1 MDHGHPLV
9 RSSVRRQQCS
19 PGRCSERKI
28 VAQRVSGGTRRR
40 RVIRVLFLYAIAGWL
55 IIQVASTVLPGLN
68 VPAWSVTL
76 VIVLVA
82 LGLPLAAILAW
93 AFDVGDGRISRSGAA
108 DAGGEAAH
116 GSPVTGA
123 AVPRATDRKSLEKA
137 RNRAS
142 LRYACRGRRPP
153 LDRRAALRQHERRSG
168 ERVLQRR
175 DLRGNPQSPHQAAEA
190 AGRRRGR
197 RRSRSRART
206 STCRRSRS
214 DSAWARCWKE
224 ASASA
229 GDRVRIT
236 AQLIDTKSDSHL
248 WSETYDRKLKDVFA
262 IQDDIAHSIVNALQM
277 TLTPQERLAIQYTAT
292 SNPQAYDFY
301 LRGRSYYNTMTKRG
315 FTHALTLYQEAIER
329 DPNYALAFAGI
340 ADVYSFLFKYGGAT
354 PEIAGRALDASQRAV
369 ELDGGLAE
377 AHTSRGL
384 ALSINGRHEEAER
397 EFERAIELKP
407 SLYEAY
413 YFYGRDCVSQGRS
426 DKAAGLFAQAVAI
439 NPDYYEAFPF
449 LATVHRKTG
458 RLQEAM
464 DADRRGVAAAE
475 KHLEMY
481 PDDARALY
489 LGSGALMATGDAVRA
504 TEWAERAL
512 EAAPD
517 EPSVLYNVGC
527 MYSMM
532 GNKERAI
539 ALVDEAVRKGS
550 ATARGSS
557 RTGISTRYATIPGS
571 RRSSRVWPDGRY
583 STKDQPQADPPE
595 SWPGAIL
602 GPGSTARSVRRTPCA
617 TRNCT
622 SADWRRR
629 RSASAPNAPPR
640 ASARHRA
647 RSPMPKPESEAP
659 RRPEREPELEPV

>member
-1 MDHGHPLV
+1 MRLRSLV
-9 RSSVRRQQCS
+9 VKEKFSLR
-19 PGRCSERKI
+19 GFLAEL
-28 VAQRVSGGTRRR
+28 RRR
-40 RVIRVLFLYAIAGWL
+40 RVIRVLLLYAIAGWV
-55 IIQVASTVLPGLN
+55 IIQVASTVLPGLH
-68 VPAWSVTL
+68 VPSWSVTL

-82 LGLPLAAILAW
+82 LGLPLAAVLAW
-93 AFDVGDGRISRSGAA
+93 AFDVEDGRIARSGIA
-108 DAGGEAAH
+108 DIDSEATH
-116 GSPVTGA
+116 GPLVTGA
-123 AVPRATDRKSLEKA
+123 AAPRPATGEPVAKSRDRVPAARAVDEGSRSIAVLPFLNMSGNPENEYFSDGISEEILNLLTKLPKLRVSSRTSSFAFKGKEIDIPAVAQRLNVGTILEG
-137 RNRAS
+137 S
-142 LRYACRGRRPP
+142 V
-153 LDRRAALRQHERRSG
+153 RRS
-168 ERVLQRR
+168 
-175 DLRGNPQSPHQAAEA
+175 
-190 AGRRRGR
+190 
-197 RRSRSRART
+197 
-206 STCRRSRS
+206 
-214 DSAWARCWKE
+214 
-224 ASASA
+224 

-248 WSETYDRKLKDVFA
+248 WSESYDRKLEDVFV
-262 IQDDIAHSIVNALQM
+262 IQDDIARCIVNALRI

-369 ELDGGLAE
+369 ELDAELAE

-413 YFYGRDCVSQGRS
+413 YFYGRDCVSQGKS
-426 DKAAGLFAQAVAI
+426 DKAARLFAQAVAI
-439 NPDYYEAFPF
+439 NPDNYEAFPF
-449 LATVHRKTG
+449 LAAARRKAG
-458 RLQEAM
+458 RLQDAM

-489 LGSGALMATGDAVRA
+489 LGAGALIATGDAVRA
-504 TEWAERAL
+504 IEWAERAL
-512 EAAPD
+512 EAVPD

-539 ALVDEAVRKGS
+539 ALVDEAVRKGFGYR
-550 ATARGSS
+550 A
-557 RTGISTRYATIPGS
+557 
-571 RRSSRVWPDGRY
+571 WLEQDG
-583 STKDQPQADPPE
+583 DLDPIRDDLRFQ
-595 SWPGAIL
+595 AIL
-602 GPGSTARSVRRTPCA
+602 AR
-617 TRNCT
+617 
-622 SADWRRR
+622 
-629 RSASAPNAPPR
+629 
-640 ASARHRA
+640 
-647 RSPMPKPESEAP
+647 
-659 RRPEREPELEPV
+659 LG

>member
-1 MDHGHPLV
+1 MQLRSLV
-9 RSSVRRQQCS
+9 VKEKFSLR
-19 PGRCSERKI
+19 GFLAEL
-28 VAQRVSGGTRRR
+28 RRR
-40 RVIRVLFLYAIAGWL
+40 RVIRVLLLYAIAGWV
-55 IIQVASTVLPGLN
+55 IIQVASTVLPGLH
-68 VPAWSVTL
+68 VPSWSVTL

-82 LGLPLAAILAW
+82 LGLPLAAVLAW
-93 AFDVGDGRISRSGAA
+93 AFDVEDGRIARSGIA
-108 DAGGEAAH
+108 DIDSEATH
-116 GSPVTGA
+116 GPLVTGA
-123 AVPRATDRKSLEKA
+123 AAPRPANGEPVAKSRDRAPAARAVDEGSRSIAVLPFLNMSGNPENEYFSDGISEEILNLLTKLPKLRVSSRTSSFAFKGKEIDIPAVAQRLNVGTILEG
-137 RNRAS
+137 S
-142 LRYACRGRRPP
+142 V
-153 LDRRAALRQHERRSG
+153 RRS
-168 ERVLQRR
+168 
-175 DLRGNPQSPHQAAEA
+175 
-190 AGRRRGR
+190 
-197 RRSRSRART
+197 
-206 STCRRSRS
+206 
-214 DSAWARCWKE
+214 
-224 ASASA
+224 

-248 WSETYDRKLKDVFA
+248 WSESYDRKLEDVFV
-262 IQDDIAHSIVNALQM
+262 IQDDIARCIVNALRI

-369 ELDGGLAE
+369 ELDAELAE

-413 YFYGRDCVSQGRS
+413 YFYGRDCVSQGKS
-426 DKAAGLFAQAVAI
+426 DKAARLFAQAVAI
-439 NPDYYEAFPF
+439 NPDNYEAFPF
-449 LATVHRKTG
+449 LAAARRKAG
-458 RLQEAM
+458 RLQDAM

-489 LGSGALMATGDAVRA
+489 LGAGALIATGDAVRA
-504 TEWAERAL
+504 IEWAERAL
-512 EAAPD
+512 EAVPD

-539 ALVDEAVRKGS
+539 ALVDEAVRKGFGYR
-550 ATARGSS
+550 A
-557 RTGISTRYATIPGS
+557 
-571 RRSSRVWPDGRY
+571 WLEQDG
-583 STKDQPQADPPE
+583 DLDPIRDDLRFQ
-595 SWPGAIL
+595 AIL
-602 GPGSTARSVRRTPCA
+602 AR
-617 TRNCT
+617 
-622 SADWRRR
+622 
-629 RSASAPNAPPR
+629 
-640 ASARHRA
+640 
-647 RSPMPKPESEAP
+647 
-659 RRPEREPELEPV
+659 LG

>member
-1 MDHGHPLV
+1 MQPRPLAV
-9 RSSVRRQQCS
+9 KGKFSL
-19 PGRCSERKI
+19 SEFL
-28 VAQRVSGGTRRR
+28 AEARRR
-40 RVIRVLFLYAIAGWL
+40 RVIRVLVLYAIAGWL
-55 IIQVASTVLPGLN
+55 IIQVASTVLPNLN
-68 VPAWSVTL
+68 VPPWSVTL

-93 AFDVGDGRISRSGAA
+93 AFDVGDGRITRSGVA
-108 DAGGEAAH
+108 DAGTEEAPGAL
-116 GSPVTGA
+116 GTGV
-123 AVPRATDRKSLEKA
+123 AVPRPTDLKSLEKN
-137 RNRAS
+137 RDRAS
-142 LRYACRGRRPP
+142 PP
-153 LDRRAALRQHERRSG
+153 DTHAVDDDRRSIAVLPFVNMSGDPENEYFSDGISEEILNLLTKLPKLRVS
-168 ERVLQRR
+168 
-175 DLRGNPQSPHQAAEA
+175 S
-190 AGRRRGR
+190 
-197 RRSRSRART
+197 RT
-206 STCRRSRS
+206 SSFAFKGKDIEMPAVAQRLGVGTVLEGSVRR
-214 DSAWARCWKE
+214 
-224 ASASA
+224 A

-248 WSETYDRKLKDVFA
+248 WSESYDRKLEDVFA
-262 IQDDIAHSIVNALQM
+262 IQDDIARCIVNALRM

-354 PEIAGRALDASQRAV
+354 PEIAGRTLDASERAV

-407 SLYEAY
+407 LLYEAY
-413 YFYGRDCVSQGRS
+413 YFYGRDCVSQGKS
-426 DKAAGLFAQAVAI
+426 DKAARLFAQAVAI

-449 LATVHRKTG
+449 LATVYRKTG
-458 RLQEAM
+458 RREEAM

-489 LGSGALMATGDAVRA
+489 LGAGALIATGDAVRA

-539 ALVDEAVRKGS
+539 ALVDEAVRKGFGYR
-550 ATARGSS
+550 AWLEQDGDLDPIRDDARF
-557 RTGISTRYATIPGS
+557 
-571 RRSSRVWPDGRY
+571 
-583 STKDQPQADPPE
+583 K
-595 SWPGAIL
+595 AIL
-602 GPGSTARSVRRTPCA
+602 ARLA
-617 TRNCT
+617 
-622 SADWRRR
+622 
-629 RSASAPNAPPR
+629 
-640 ASARHRA
+640 
-647 RSPMPKPESEAP
+647 
-659 RRPEREPELEPV
+659 

>member
-1 MDHGHPLV
+1 M
-9 RSSVRRQQCS
+9 
-19 PGRCSERKI
+19 
-28 VAQRVSGGTRRR
+28 
-40 RVIRVLFLYAIAGWL
+40 
-55 IIQVASTVLPGLN
+55 
-68 VPAWSVTL
+68 TL

-93 AFDVGDGRISRSGAA
+93 AFDVEDGRISRSGVP
-108 DAGGEAAH
+108 DIPGEVAH
-116 GSPVTGA
+116 GPLGAGA
-123 AVPRATDRKSLEKA
+123 AVPLPTDGEPVAKS
-137 RNRAS
+137 RDRAS
-142 LRYACRGRRPP
+142 PAHAVDE
-153 LDRRAALRQHERRSG
+153 DRRSIAVLPFVNMSGDPENEYFSDGISEEILNLLTKLPKLRVS
-168 ERVLQRR
+168 
-175 DLRGNPQSPHQAAEA
+175 S
-190 AGRRRGR
+190 
-197 RRSRSRART
+197 RT
-206 STCRRSRS
+206 SSFAFKGKDIEMPAVAQRLGVGTILEGSVRR
-214 DSAWARCWKE
+214 
-224 ASASA
+224 A

-236 AQLIDTKSDSHL
+236 AQLIDTKSDSHCGPKATTASSRTCL
-248 WSETYDRKLKDVFA
+248 PSRTTSPTA
-262 IQDDIAHSIVNALQM
+262 SSSALQV

-292 SNPQAYDFY
+292 SESAG
-301 LRGRSYYNTMTKRG
+301 LRLLPARTQLLQRDDASAALRTRSR
-315 FTHALTLYQEAIER
+315 LYQEAIER

-340 ADVYSFLFKYGGAT
+340 ADVYSFLFRYGGAT

-397 EFERAIELKP
+397 EFEQAIELKP

-413 YFYGRDCVSQGRS
+413 YFYGRDCVSQGKS
-426 DKAAGLFAQAVAI
+426 DKAARLFAQAVAI

-449 LATVHRKTG
+449 LATAHRKAG

-489 LGSGALMATGDAVRA
+489 LGAGALIATGDAVRA

-539 ALVDEAVRKGS
+539 ALVDEAVRKGFGYR
-550 ATARGSS
+550 A
-557 RTGISTRYATIPGS
+557 
-571 RRSSRVWPDGRY
+571 WLEQDG
-583 STKDQPQADPPE
+583 DLDPIRDDPRFK
-595 SWPGAIL
+595 AIL
-602 GPGSTARSVRRTPCA
+602 AR
-617 TRNCT
+617 
-622 SADWRRR
+622 
-629 RSASAPNAPPR
+629 
-640 ASARHRA
+640 
-647 RSPMPKPESEAP
+647 
-659 RRPEREPELEPV
+659 LG

>member
-1 MDHGHPLV
+1 MHAVDDDRQSIAVLPFVNMSGDPENEYFSDGISEEILNLLTKLPKLRV
-9 RSSVRRQQCS
+9 SSRTSSFAFKGKDIEMPAVAQRLGVGTVLEGSVRR
-19 PGRCSERKI
+19 
-28 VAQRVSGGTRRR
+28 
-40 RVIRVLFLYAIAGWL
+40 
-55 IIQVASTVLPGLN
+55 
-68 VPAWSVTL
+68 
-76 VIVLVA
+76 
-82 LGLPLAAILAW
+82 
-93 AFDVGDGRISRSGAA
+93 
-108 DAGGEAAH
+108 
-116 GSPVTGA
+116 
-123 AVPRATDRKSLEKA
+123 
-137 RNRAS
+137 
-142 LRYACRGRRPP
+142 
-153 LDRRAALRQHERRSG
+153 
-168 ERVLQRR
+168 
-175 DLRGNPQSPHQAAEA
+175 
-190 AGRRRGR
+190 
-197 RRSRSRART
+197 
-206 STCRRSRS
+206 
-214 DSAWARCWKE
+214 
-224 ASASA
+224 A

-248 WSETYDRKLKDVFA
+248 WSESYDRGRLEDVFA
-262 IQDDIAHSIVNALQM
+262 IQDDIARCIVNALRM

-354 PEIAGRALDASQRAV
+354 PEIAGRTLDASQRAV

-413 YFYGRDCVSQGRS
+413 YFYGRDCVSQGKS
-426 DKAAGLFAQAVAI
+426 DKAARLFAQAVAI

-449 LATVHRKTG
+449 LATVYRKTG

-504 TEWAERAL
+504 TERAERAL

-539 ALVDEAVRKGS
+539 ALVDDAVRKGFGYR
-550 ATARGSS
+550 AWLEQD
-557 RTGISTRYATIPGS
+557 GISTRYATIPF
-571 RRSSRVWPDGRY
+571 
-583 STKDQPQADPPE
+583 K
-595 SWPGAIL
+595 AIL
-602 GPGSTARSVRRTPCA
+602 AR
-617 TRNCT
+617 
-622 SADWRRR
+622 
-629 RSASAPNAPPR
+629 
-640 ASARHRA
+640 
-647 RSPMPKPESEAP
+647 
-659 RRPEREPELEPV
+659 LG

>member
-1 MDHGHPLV
+1 MQPRSLAV
-9 RSSVRRQQCS
+9 RGKFLLR
-19 PGRCSERKI
+19 EFL
-28 VAQRVSGGTRRR
+28 AEARRR
-40 RVIRVLFLYAIAGWL
+40 RVIRVLVLYAIAGWL

-76 VIVLVA
+76 VIVLVV

-93 AFDVGDGRISRSGAA
+93 AFDVGDGRITRSDA
-108 DAGGEAAH
+108 DAGSEGAP
-116 GSPVTGA
+116 GPLVTRV
-123 AVPRATDRKSLEKA
+123 AVPRPTDLKSLEK
-137 RNRAS
+137 NRDLAS
-142 LRYACRGRRPP
+142 PP
-153 LDRRAALRQHERRSG
+153 DTPAVDDDRRSIAVLPFVNMSGDPENEYFSDGISEEILNLLTKLPKLRVS
-168 ERVLQRR
+168 
-175 DLRGNPQSPHQAAEA
+175 S
-190 AGRRRGR
+190 
-197 RRSRSRART
+197 RT
-206 STCRRSRS
+206 SSFAFKGKDIEMPAVAQRLGVGTVLEGSVRR
-214 DSAWARCWKE
+214 
-224 ASASA
+224 A

-248 WSETYDRKLKDVFA
+248 WSESYDRKLEDVFA
-262 IQDDIAHSIVNALQM
+262 IQDDIARCIVNALRM

-354 PEIAGRALDASQRAV
+354 PEIAGRTLDASERAV

-413 YFYGRDCVSQGRS
+413 YFYGRDCVSQGKS
-426 DKAAGLFAQAVAI
+426 DKAARLFAQAVAI

-449 LATVHRKTG
+449 LATVYRKTG
-458 RLQEAM
+458 RREEAM

-489 LGSGALMATGDAVRA
+489 LGAGALIATGDAVRA

-539 ALVDEAVRKGS
+539 ALVDEAVRKGFGYR
-550 ATARGSS
+550 A
-557 RTGISTRYATIPGS
+557 
-571 RRSSRVWPDGRY
+571 WLEQDG
-583 STKDQPQADPPE
+583 DLDPIRDDPRFK
-595 SWPGAIL
+595 AIL
-602 GPGSTARSVRRTPCA
+602 ARLA
-617 TRNCT
+617 
-622 SADWRRR
+622 
-629 RSASAPNAPPR
+629 
-640 ASARHRA
+640 
-647 RSPMPKPESEAP
+647 
-659 RRPEREPELEPV
+659 

>member
-1 MDHGHPLV
+1 MQPRPLAV
-9 RSSVRRQQCS
+9 KGKFSLSAFLA
-19 PGRCSERKI
+19 E
-28 VAQRVSGGTRRR
+28 ARRR
-40 RVIRVLFLYAIAGWL
+40 RVIRVLILYAIAGWL
-55 IIQVASTVLPGLN
+55 IIQVASTVLPHLN
-68 VPAWSVTL
+68 VPPWSVTL

-93 AFDVGDGRISRSGAA
+93 AFDVEDGRISRSEVPDIRSEVEHGPL
-108 DAGGEAAH
+108 GG
-116 GSPVTGA
+116 GA
-123 AVPRATDRKSLEKA
+123 AVPLPTDGEPVAKS
-137 RNRAS
+137 RDRAS
-142 LRYACRGRRPP
+142 PAHALDE
-153 LDRRAALRQHERRSG
+153 DRRSIAVLPFVNMSGDPENEYFSDGISEEILNLLTKLPKLRVS
-168 ERVLQRR
+168 
-175 DLRGNPQSPHQAAEA
+175 S
-190 AGRRRGR
+190 
-197 RRSRSRART
+197 RT
-206 STCRRSRS
+206 SSFAFKGKDIEMPAVAQRLGVGTVLEGSVRR
-214 DSAWARCWKE
+214 
-224 ASASA
+224 A

-248 WSETYDRKLKDVFA
+248 WSESYDRKLEDVFA
-262 IQDDIAHSIVNALQM
+262 IQDDIARCIVSALRV

-301 LRGRSYYNTMTKRG
+301 LRGRSYYNAMTKRG

-354 PEIAGRALDASQRAV
+354 PEIAGRSLDASQRAV
-369 ELDGGLAE
+369 ALDGGLAE
-377 AHTSRGL
+377 AHTSSGL

-413 YFYGRDCVSQGRS
+413 YFYGRDCVSQGKS
-426 DKAAGLFAQAVAI
+426 DKAARLFAQAVAI
-439 NPDYYEAFPF
+439 NPDHYEAFPF
-449 LATVHRKTG
+449 LATVYRKTG

-539 ALVDEAVRKGS
+539 ALVDEAVRKGFGYR
-550 ATARGSS
+550 A
-557 RTGISTRYATIPGS
+557 
-571 RRSSRVWPDGRY
+571 WLEQDG
-583 STKDQPQADPPE
+583 DLDPIRDDPRFK
-595 SWPGAIL
+595 AIL
-602 GPGSTARSVRRTPCA
+602 ARLA
-617 TRNCT
+617 
-622 SADWRRR
+622 
-629 RSASAPNAPPR
+629 
-640 ASARHRA
+640 
-647 RSPMPKPESEAP
+647 
-659 RRPEREPELEPV
+659 